1 MKMNEQELYQFCIEN
16 VMNLI
21 DGKLSIDKIIKLR
34 EINFSFDYY
43 IDDIIKEI
51 KKGELYSRRRILVNK
66 TRRMNENEYKYLL
79 IR

>member
-21 DGKLSIDKIIKLR
+21 DGNLSIDKIIKLR

-51 KKGELYSRRRILVNK
+51 KKGEL
-66 TRRMNENEYKYLL
+66 
-79 IR
+79 

>member
-51 KKGELYSRRRILVNK
+51 KKGEL
-66 TRRMNENEYKYLL
+66 
-79 IR
+79 